1 MKSKNLLKIM
11 EVTSDKKI
19 IDCIKII
26 NNTHKEF
33 VYVVNKKK
41 QLVGILTDADV
52 RRAILKKI
60 DLNDNIKK
68 IYNKNPKFVFESDDL
83 NKIDKVFKKNRVN
96 FLPVVNKSKKVIDFI
111 ELHEH
116 NKKVN
121 SQIINKKK
129 DNNVKTLIIMAGGKG
144 LRLRPLTKNKPKPLI
159 KITKNKSLLE
169 YNIDHF
175 LNQGIEKI
183 YILTHYLSHKIED
196 KIKKNKSYDKKITII
211 KEKKQMGTIGGISLL
226 NDKKIIL
233 PSIIINSDIVCDIS
247 LKSFYNF
254 HSLNKNDLTVALKLV
269 SSQSSFGEVSIKNL
283 KIKNI
288 EEKKIRTNFINAGV
302 YCFGHKI
309 FNILKSKKEKI
320 DMDFLIKESVKRGY
334 RVGGYPM
341 LEFWMDIGNKKN
353 LDIIRNILTKR
364 K

>member
-1 MKSKNLLKIM
+1 MYS
-11 EVTSDKKI
+11 
-19 IDCIKII
+19 
-26 NNTHKEF
+26 
-33 VYVVNKKK
+33 
-41 QLVGILTDADV
+41 
-52 RRAILKKI
+52 
-60 DLNDNIKK
+60 
-68 IYNKNPKFVFESDDL
+68 
-83 NKIDKVFKKNRVN
+83 
-96 FLPVVNKSKKVIDFI
+96 
-111 ELHEH
+111 
-116 NKKVN
+116 
-121 SQIINKKK
+121 
-129 DNNVKTLIIMAGGKG
+129 
-144 LRLRPLTKNKPKPLI
+144 
-159 KITKNKSLLE
+159 
-169 YNIDHF
+169 
-175 LNQGIEKI
+175 
-183 YILTHYLSHKIED
+183 
-196 KIKKNKSYDKKITII
+196 
-211 KEKKQMGTIGGISLL
+211 
-226 NDKKIIL
+226 